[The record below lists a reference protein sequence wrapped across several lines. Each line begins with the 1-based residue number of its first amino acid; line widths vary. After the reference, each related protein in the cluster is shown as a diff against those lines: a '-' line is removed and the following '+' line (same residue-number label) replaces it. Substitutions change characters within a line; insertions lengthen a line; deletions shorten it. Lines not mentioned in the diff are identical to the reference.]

1 MSTIGQNIK
10 YYRLCAGW
18 TQDELAKRAN
28 LHIVTIRRYEEEI
41 SEQSVK
47 TTKAIANALNVPL
60 AELLDETKSFPKT
73 KLYVTTRARKKRV
86 RPETKNFTYLNI
98 DKINKARYAKGLTHK
113 QLAELAGV
121 SKTTIAN
128 AMLGKR
134 ISVDTA
140 EKIERAVLDD

>member
-47 TTKAIANALNVPL
+47 TTK
-60 AELLDETKSFPKT
+60 
-73 KLYVTTRARKKRV
+73 LYVTTRARKKRV
-86 RPETKNFTYLNI
+86 RPETKRFTYLHI
-98 DKINKARYAKGLTHK
+98 DQINKAQYAKGLTHK
-113 QLAELAGV
+113 QLAKLAGV
-121 SKTTIAN
+121 SQTTIAN
-128 AMLGKR
+128 AMMGKR
-134 ISVDTA
+134 ISVATA